1 MVATTKKAVVLVLV
15 RIGYNNGT
23 KFCEECHK
31 WIYRAEIPYKTYIDA
46 FGGMRCSECRHKV
59 RHKRRQ
65 KKNHHKKNIGRTYI
79 INVFAKTVIRM
90 INENK
95 ILKLVIAFAILSV
108 VVDWAVPVP
117 EGPVAVAQILEKDP
131 PQTLGV
137 DGNLTMGQ
145 RDVSIDIEDA
155 PMPAN
160 GTLSISTIG
169 ADDIDV
175 QSMPPAGFSIIIDN
189 QSATVTM
196 HPVNIE
202 PDTSADDN
210 GNGD

>member
-1 MVATTKKAVVLVLV
+1 MPNA
-15 RIGYNNGT
+15 I
-23 KFCEECHK
+23 
-31 WIYRAEIPYKTYIDA
+31 
-46 FGGMRCSECRHKV
+46 
-59 RHKRRQ
+59 
-65 KKNHHKKNIGRTYI
+65 
-79 INVFAKTVIRM
+79 AKTVIRM

-95 ILKLVIAFAILSV
+95 ILKGVIAFAILSV
-108 VVDWAVPVP
+108 IVDWVVPVP
-117 EGPVAVAQILEKDP
+117 EEVSVQAQILEKDP
-131 PQTLGV
+131 PQTVGV
-137 DGNLTMGQ
+137 DGNATTLGQ

-169 ADDIDV
+169 ADDIDI
-175 QSMPPAGFSIIIDN
+175 QSMPPAGFSIIVDN

-202 PDTSADDN
+202 AADTSADNGN